1 MINQSFYRGTPTSL
15 DINGPV
21 LSFTQT
27 PSGISGQVGDT
38 VSFVGVATAT
48 FLGAGNTATPTGS
61 IAYRWYE
68 GSVPLSDGNR
78 LSGTATN
85 TLVLSN
91 LQTSDSSRVFYLEAR
106 FNPSAYGN
114 GKNGRAI
121 NEPIYSNVVGSGVQ
135 LPPPPGASISASSTS
150 IAYNGSVTISWSTS
164 GATSLSSN
172 FGRSELNGSVTIS
185 NLISSRTFTVT
196 ASNQGGSTT
205 RSVTVNVAAAPQ
217 PPTVNLS
224 VSPSSIAN
232 GGSAQV
238 SWNTTNATS
247 LTSNFGTTELNGATT
262 FFNLTSSQTY
272 SITASGPGGSTTR
285 SATVNVAAPP
295 APTVNLSV
303 SPSSIA
309 NNGSATLTWSSS
321 NATSVSSSNFGAT
334 TTSGSVTFTNLTS
347 SQTYSITVNG
357 PGGSAN
363 ANTFLSVDAPPPP
376 PSAPTASLSAS
387 STSIAYNG
395 SVTLNWSTS
404 GATSLTSNFGQTALN
419 GSVTLNNL
427 TSTATYEI
435 NATGPG
441 GTTTR
446 RVTITVAARPVPTAS
461 LSASST
467 SIAYNGSVT
476 LTWST
481 SDADSLTSNFGQTA
495 LSGSV
500 TLNNLTSSQTYQ
512 ISASNTGGTRTRSVT
527 VTVAAR
533 PAPTASLSVSPSS
546 IANGG
551 STTIT
556 WSTSDAESL
565 TSNFGETALSG
576 SRTITNL
583 TSSQTYQISASNTG
597 GTTTRS
603 ATVTVAAPLPVIRIT
618 SQPSNASA
626 TFNKCTGSGGSVTF
640 SVGAT
645 VDNPTS
651 ATLSYQ
657 WFLNGSA
664 LANSTDVSGVT
675 GTTLTLKVLEN
686 QGGNNTV
693 FVRVSYS
700 GASTIQSNN
709 ANYTVNVIEPRPII
723 TQTLGDPLDQTVF
736 VGETATF
743 NIRASASDGR
753 ALNYQWTNDGR
764 PFVNG
769 TNTSAF
775 PFGTISGATT
785 PTLTYTPSSTS
796 ASGIIYAIITDP
808 SSNCTASNSPFQSE
822 AASFNVNNVP
832 TKFIR
837 FAQRNAN
844 TTSLSYGEVNLNTFT
859 FGSSID
865 YEFFAPF
872 EDIQVDIKME
882 AAAGAN
888 NGSFRGGEGGQSIVR
903 LTLRRNTEYVI
914 RTPISDRGACFLY
927 EQARLIAVVGGG
939 GRAGSNGNGGRGG
952 GCNVAGESGSG
963 SGGGRGGSRS
973 AALPGYFPGGDKYIE
988 NTSSIS
994 GGLVSSCTI
1003 GGSQNSSTNWWEPRF
1018 SPCSVYG
1025 NSALG
1030 ADGNPISGSALI
1042 SRGFKEGLGHRN
1054 NGGFA
1059 QSSNDGGGASGCEG
1073 GSAAQPGS
1081 RAGGGGGGGFAS
1093 GVSVVAT
1100 RLGGNTRTNGQFTI
1114 ALPGRLSL

>member
-1 MINQSFYRGTPTSL
+1 MINQSFYRGIPTSL

-21 LSFTQT
+21 LSFTQI

-38 VSFVGVATAT
+38 VSFVGVATAV
-48 FLGAGNTATPTGS
+48 FLGTGNTATPTGS

-85 TLVLSN
+85 TLVITN
-91 LQTSDSSRVFYLEAR
+91 LQTSDASRVFYLEAR

-185 NLISSRTFTVT
+185 NLISSRTFTIT

-205 RSVTVNVAAAPQ
+205 RSVTVNV
-217 PPTVNLS
+217 
-224 VSPSSIAN
+224 
-232 GGSAQV
+232 GSAPPPPPPPSGPFLLFGTSTLGSIIPYGGTIV
-238 SWNTTNATS
+238 FTITTFDTAT
-247 LTSNFGTTELNGATT
+247 LTSNFGYSKSGLGGNLLNDSVTLT
-262 FFNLTSSQTY
+262 NVTLTKTYNLT
-272 SITASGPGGSTTR
+272 
-285 SATVNVAAPP
+285 ATGTNGVNTLKQLTVLVDSPPP
-295 APTVNLSV
+295 AE
-303 SPSSIA
+303 
-309 NNGSATLTWSSS
+309 
-321 NATSVSSSNFGAT
+321 
-334 TTSGSVTFTNLTS
+334 
-347 SQTYSITVNG
+347 
-357 PGGSAN
+357 
-363 ANTFLSVDAPPPP
+363 D
-376 PSAPTASLSAS
+376 APTASLSAS

-395 SVTLNWSTS
+395 STTLTWSTS
-404 GATSLTSNFGQTALN
+404 GATSLTSNFGQTALS
-419 GSVTLNNL
+419 GSLTISNL
-427 TSTATYEI
+427 TSSDTYEI
-435 NATGPG
+435 NATNAG

-446 RVTITVAARPVPTAS
+446 RVAITVAERPK
-461 LSASST
+461 
-467 SIAYNGSVT
+467 
-476 LTWST
+476 
-481 SDADSLTSNFGQTA
+481 
-495 LSGSV
+495 
-500 TLNNLTSSQTYQ
+500 
-512 ISASNTGGTRTRSVT
+512 
-527 VTVAAR
+527 
-533 PAPTASLSVSPSS
+533 PTASLSVSPSS

-556 WSTSDAESL
+556 WSTSDADSL

-597 GTTTRS
+597 GTTPLS
-603 ATVTVAAPLPVIRIT
+603 ATVTVAAPIPVIRIT

-664 LANSTDVSGVT
+664 LANGTDVSGVT

-709 ANYTVNVIEPRPII
+709 ANYTVNVIEPRPTI
-723 TQTLGDPLDQTVF
+723 TQTPGDPLDRTIF

-753 ALNYQWTNDGR
+753 ALNYQWTNNGR

-796 ASGIIYAIITDP
+796 AAGIIYAIITDP

-832 TKFIR
+832 TKFLR

-844 TTSLSYGEVNLNTFT
+844 TTSLSYGEVDLNRFT
-859 FGSSID
+859 FVGSTF

-903 LTLRRNTEYVI
+903 LTLRRNTEYII
-914 RTPISDRGACFLY
+914 RTSQSDRVACFLY
-927 EQARLIAVVGGG
+927 EQGRLIAVVGGG
-939 GRAGSNGNGGRGG
+939 GSAGANGNGGRGG
-952 GCNVAGESGSG
+952 GCNSAGESGSG

-988 NTSSIS
+988 NTSSIF

-1018 SPCSVYG
+1018 AACSVYG
-1025 NSALG
+1025 NSALD

-1042 SRGFKEGLGHRN
+1042 SRGFKEGLSHRN

-1059 QSSNDGGGASGCEG
+1059 QLSGDGAGASGCEG
-1073 GSAAQPGS
+1073 GTAAQPGS
-1081 RAGGGGGGGFAS
+1081 RAGGGGGGGYAS

-1100 RLGGNTRTNGQFTI
+1100 RLGGRTATNGQFTI

>member
-1 MINQSFYRGTPTSL
+1 MINQSFYRGIPTSL

-38 VSFVGVATAT
+38 VSFVGVAAAT

-85 TLVLSN
+85 TLVLTN

-185 NLISSRTFTVT
+185 NLISSRTFTIT

-232 GGSAQV
+232 G
-238 SWNTTNATS
+238 
-247 LTSNFGTTELNGATT
+247 
-262 FFNLTSSQTY
+262 
-272 SITASGPGGSTTR
+272 
-285 SATVNVAAPP
+285 
-295 APTVNLSV
+295 
-303 SPSSIA
+303 
-309 NNGSATLTWSSS
+309 GSATLTWSSS

-357 PGGSAN
+357 PGGSA
-363 ANTFLSVDAPPPP
+363 
-376 PSAPTASLSAS
+376 
-387 STSIAYNG
+387 
-395 SVTLNWSTS
+395 
-404 GATSLTSNFGQTALN
+404 
-419 GSVTLNNL
+419 
-427 TSTATYEI
+427 TAT
-435 NATGPG
+435 APL
-441 GTTTR
+441 
-446 RVTITVAARPVPTAS
+446 TVAAVPPPVVQPPTAN
-461 LSASST
+461 
-467 SIAYNGSVT
+467 I
-476 LTWST
+476 
-481 SDADSLTSNFGQTA
+481 
-495 LSGSV
+495 
-500 TLNNLTSSQTYQ
+500 
-512 ISASNTGGTRTRSVT
+512 
-527 VTVAAR
+527 
-533 PAPTASLSVSPSS
+533 SVSPSS

-556 WSTSDAESL
+556 WSTSGATSL
-565 TSNFGETALSG
+565 TSNFGQTALSG

-603 ATVTVAAPLPVIRIT
+603 ATVTVAAPVPVIRIT

-723 TQTLGDPLDQTVF
+723 TQTLGDPLDRTIF

-753 ALNYQWTNDGR
+753 ALNYQWTNNGR

-796 ASGIIYAIITDP
+796 AAGIIYAIITDP

-844 TTSLSYGEVNLNTFT
+844 TTSLSYGEVDLNRFT
-859 FGSSID
+859 FVSSID

-914 RTPISDRGACFLY
+914 RTPQSDRGACFLY
-927 EQARLIAVVGGG
+927 EQGRLIAVVGGG
-939 GRAGSNGNGGRGG
+939 GRAGANGNGGRGG
-952 GCNVAGESGSG
+952 GCNSAGESGSG

-988 NTSSIS
+988 NTSSIF

-1003 GGSQNSSTNWWEPRF
+1003 GNSWWETRF
-1018 SPCSVYG
+1018 AACSVYG
-1025 NSALG
+1025 NSAL
-1030 ADGNPISGSALI
+1030 DINGNPISGSASI
-1042 SRGFKEGLGHRN
+1042 SRGFKEGLAHRN

-1059 QSSNDGGGASGCEG
+1059 QLSGDGAGASGCEG
-1073 GSAAQPGS
+1073 GTAAQPGT
-1081 RAGGGGGGGFAS
+1081 RAGGGGGGGYAS
-1093 GVSVVAT
+1093 GVSVIST
-1100 RLGGNTRTNGQFTI
+1100 RLGGRTATNGQFTI
-1114 ALPGRLSL
+1114 ALPGQLSL